1 MASHGYYYYEN
12 AFEGLV
18 KVPLELTF
26 SLIIDFACPP
36 GWYNQET
43 LLASTQ
49 QISRSLDQQ
58 RV

>member
-43 LLASTQ
+43 LLPST
-49 QISRSLDQQ
+49 
-58 RV
+58 